1 MRKIG
6 IGTAGDVITGSQLL
20 LDNTITTLLANEDLN
35 INPNGS
41 GEVKITGNAQ
51 INSAGLLKF
60 GDADNSNW
68 VALKGPATTGSDLT
82 LVLPNSYGTNGQVL
96 QGDGSGNL
104 SWGSPGINVTNDV
117 STANNNNYL
126 LFSSTSAG
134 SVSGVSASN
143 NKLFYQP
150 STGNLFTQI
159 LTGGEGNSNN
169 LVLRS
174 TSSATKG
181 QVYVDENTASS
192 STTTGALRVAGG
204 VGISGSCY
212 VGGTVQ
218 AQTLTETSSI
228 TLKENISPIEN
239 ALEKVIQLAGV
250 VYDRKDGSSKNEA
263 GLIAEHTDKVIP
275 NIVTKDEQGNPE
287 GINYTKISAYLV
299 EAIKT
304 IKEDLDAIKTKLR

>member
-20 LDNTITTLLANEDLN
+20 IDNTITTLLANEDLN

-41 GEVKITGNAQ
+41 GEIKITGNAQ

-82 LVLPNSYGTNGQVL
+82 IVLPNSYGTNGQVL

-126 LFSSTSAG
+126 LFSGTTSG
-134 SVSGVSASN
+134 TISGVSASN

-174 TSSATKG
+174 TSAGTKG

-192 STTTGALRVAGG
+192 STTTGALRVSGG
-204 VGISGSCY
+204 VGIAGSCY

-263 GLIAEHTDKVIP
+263 GLIAEHTNTVIP
-275 NIVTKDEQGNPE
+275 NIVTKDSQGNPE

-304 IKEDLDAIKTKLR
+304 IKEDLDSIKTKLR